1 MADFHYFRLPFD
13 TRDRER
19 EKTETERQIG
29 RERVRD
35 GVRKSERDGEGWGRT
50 GGEKG
55 KQRESETVYC
65 CFACFCYETP
75 ECSANTAKTA
85 EQEQL

>member
-1 MADFHYFRLPFD
+1 L
-13 TRDRER
+13 TREIER

-35 GVRKSERDGEGWGRT
+35 GVRKSEREGEGWGRT

-55 KQRESETVYC
+55 KHRESEIVYC
-65 CFACFCYETP
+65 CFFACFCFVKQQINETP